1 MMKLKSIA
9 AGVALLSSTGAFAG
23 VTGNVGA
30 FSEYMFRGVEQSAG
44 AAVQGG
50 LDLATD
56 VGFYAGT
63 WVSNVSFAGYTAPV
77 SYETDLYAG
86 FTKKWGDFGV
96 DVGAIY
102 YYYRDDTRLNT
113 IEGYIG
119 ALLEPATVKLYYT
132 PEYFGAPDPN
142 STDPDER
149 GDGLYLT
156 ASAAIP
162 LSETVTLTPQ
172 AGYSQGDGVETFVVA
187 LFEQGP
193 DGVPGT
199 GDEDPDDSYFDY
211 SLTLAK
217 TLDAGFTFT
226 FAAVGTT
233 LEDDDEKLVVGLKK
247 SFDI

>member
-63 WVSNVSFAGYTAPV
+63 WVSNTSFAGYTALV
-77 SYETDLYAG
+77 SYETDVYAG

-96 DVGAIY
+96 DVGALY

-119 ALLEPATVKLYYT
+119 ALLGPATIKLYYT

-172 AGYSQGDGVETFVVA
+172 VGYSKGDGVETFVVA

-199 GDEDPDDSYFDY
+199 GDEDPDDNYFDY

-226 FAAVGTT
+226 FAAVGTN